1 MKTLLKLISSAL
13 LPLLLTTLIAPAS
26 AQLGSQTSDLVF
38 TPVTPCRILDTRY
51 IASGAPLNAG
61 ASFGYKAWGSNF
73 TSQGGASTNCNILES
88 ADTTALVLNFTVVTP
103 DTAGYITAYPISNGP
118 NKPNAATV
126 NFTAGAVVGNNAT
139 LKVDRPASSTLDFV
153 VYTTST
159 LHLVADVVGYY
170 AKPKATAI
178 ECTRV
183 FSAATDLLP
192 GTTSNTIFSPQCSA
206 GYTMMSPMCFRATGS
221 TTGNANVYGFSITS
235 STHATN
241 PSAVYCGM
249 NNSHPTETS
258 SVQAGGLCCRI
269 PGR

>member
-13 LPLLLTTLIAPAS
+13 LPLLLTTLSPIAS

-38 TPVTPCRILDTRY
+38 TPVTPCRILDTRF
-51 IASGAPLNAG
+51 IANGVPLNAG
-61 ASFGYKAWGSNF
+61 ASFGFKAWGSNF

-88 ADTTALVLNFTVVTP
+88 ADTTAVVLNFTVVTP
-103 DTAGYITAYPISNGP
+103 DTAGYITAYPVSNGP

-153 VYTTST
+153 VYTTSN

-183 FSAATDLLP
+183 NSAPTDLLP
-192 GTTSNTIFSPQCSA
+192 GVSLPVYSPQCNA
-206 GYTMMSPMCFRATGS
+206 GYTMMSTMCYRTPGS
-221 TTGNANVYGFSITS
+221 TTGNTNAYGHALTN

-241 PSAVYCGM
+241 PNAAYCGM
-249 NNSHPTETS
+249 NNSHATETS
-258 SVQAGGLCCRI
+258 SVQATGLCCRI